1 MSGKVKK
8 LKQKLHVCLELKSYL
23 HFNKIQ
29 SKFLKKINVNL
40 CSINFCGFYFFK
52 HTLRLYDKNCQSSI
66 YSKTKKNS
74 KSVVYSNTIS
84 FAKIDHFWHGKI

>member
-1 MSGKVKK
+1 MLICV
-8 LKQKLHVCLELKSYL
+8 
-23 HFNKIQ
+23 Q
-29 SKFLKKINVNL
+29 STFVA
-40 CSINFCGFYFFK
+40 SIFFK

-84 FAKIDHFWHGKI
+84 FAKIDHFLAWKNLIQTSQNFS